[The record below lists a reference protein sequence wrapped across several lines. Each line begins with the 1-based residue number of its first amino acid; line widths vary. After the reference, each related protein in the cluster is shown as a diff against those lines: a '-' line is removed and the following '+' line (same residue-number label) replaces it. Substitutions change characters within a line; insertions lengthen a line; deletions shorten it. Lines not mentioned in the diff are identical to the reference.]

1 MSTSQNDG
9 DKTPTPPDRS
19 TVILL
24 LGTMGD
30 TTWRMFVPAIGL
42 TVLGLLADKW
52 LHTTPWIMTAG
63 IIVGILG
70 AYVLVK
76 RQIKEV
82 RKDDK

>member
-1 MSTSQNDG
+1 M
-9 DKTPTPPDRS
+9 PT
-19 TVILL
+19 
-24 LGTMGD
+24 
-30 TTWRMFVPAIGL
+30 IGL